1 MHHFCARTVLCVPL
15 FPISTKPATT
25 ALFVNQP
32 LLTTNTSFVSSALR
46 ALPASSSPRT
56 PACAIGGELE
66 KISPDEKIKAT
77 SLARLTT
84 QISHTSSRVP
94 NEKTNPL
101 LRLLLHL
108 ARTTPPH
115 SLTHRHVQICFVANS
130 NMVGHEPLPPLRVE
144 ESACRSKKPLP
155 PNTMAT

>member
-1 MHHFCARTVLCVPL
+1 MHHFCARKVSCVPL
-15 FPISTKPATT
+15 FPISTKSATT
-25 ALFVNQP
+25 TSFVNQP
-32 LLTTNTSFVSSALR
+32 LLATNTSFASSVLR

-84 QISHTSSRVP
+84 QISRTSSRVP
-94 NEKTNPL
+94 DEKTNPL

-108 ARTTPPH
+108 ARTAPPH
-115 SLTHRHVQICFVANS
+115 SLTHHHVQICFVANS
-130 NMVGHEPLPPLRVE
+130 NGVVANPYLH
-144 ESACRSKKPLP
+144 
-155 PNTMAT
+155 